1 MLVNWVIFDMM
12 GVIFEVADDVNDLL
26 VPFIQR
32 KDDSVSSEKINE
44 LYRKAS
50 LGEISSCGFWSQL
63 GFESDYPDIEKDYLD
78 GCLKLDPDFMNIARS
93 LKESYS
99 LAALSNDVKEW
110 SSYLRNKFGLNELF
124 KVLTI
129 SGEIGYRKPDREI
142 YIILLDR
149 IHESPS
155 SCILV
160 DDRSKNLYAASQLG
174 MKTVKFV
181 RQGATND
188 SSGDFEITSF
198 SQLPEIVD
206 RLFK

>member
-1 MLVNWVIFDMM
+1 MNWVIFDMM

-26 VPFIQR
+26 VPFIQKR
-32 KDDSVSSEKINE
+32 DRSSSSERINK

-50 LGEISSCGFWSQL
+50 LGEISSCDFWKQL
-63 GFESDYPDIEKDYLD
+63 GFESEYPDIEKDYLD
-78 GCLKLDPDFMNIARS
+78 SCLKLDPGFINIARS

-99 LAALSNDVKEW
+99 LAVLSNDVKEW
-110 SSYLRNKFGLNELF
+110 SSYLRGKFGLDELF
-124 KVLTI
+124 KVVII
-129 SGEIGYRKPDREI
+129 SGEVGYRKPDREI
-142 YIILLDR
+142 YTILLEG

-155 SCILV
+155 SCLLV

-174 MKTVKFV
+174 LKTIKFV
-181 RQGATND
+181 RQDATDD

-206 RLFK
+206 RVSK

>member
-1 MLVNWVIFDMM
+1 MLMNWVILDMM

-78 GCLKLDPDFMNIARS
+78 GCLKLDPNFVNIARS

-99 LAALSNDVKEW
+99 LAALSNDIKEW
-110 SSYLRNKFGLNELF
+110 SSYLRNKFDLNELF
-124 KVLTI
+124 KVVII

-142 YIILLDR
+142 HTILLDR

-181 RQGATND
+181 RQGATDD